1 LAQAHWITPRS
12 GGNGAVR
19 DLCDL
24 LMLATGAYA
33 GLLQEYGA

>member
-1 LAQAHWITPRS
+1 
-12 GGNGAVR
+12 VR